1 MWDIFKE
8 NIGTGGIVAKYHN
21 SNKIEV
27 LSVYENEN
35 GGHFT
40 MTNFSFISICNV
52 SLEEEKN
59 LSRERITDSEEEVA
73 EKRLRA
79 ACLLIEADYERQP
92 DVIKFDFL

>member
-1 MWDIFKE
+1 MWEILKE
-8 NIGTGGIVAKYHN
+8 NIGNGGIVAKYHN
-21 SNKIEV
+21 SNGIEV

-40 MTNFSFISICNV
+40 MTNFPFISIFNV
-52 SLEEEKN
+52 SLEDEKN

-79 ACLLIEADYERQP
+79 ACLLIEADYENQP
-92 DVIKFDFL
+92 DVIEMDFV